1 MNQELIVKAACSAAE
16 EVFATMLGLQ
26 ITPSPARVEV
36 GSSATGEPVV
46 ALIGLAGAWMG
57 TGMLCCSPE
66 FACKISSLMLMA
78 DYQSVDGEVLDA
90 VAEISNMVFGN
101 IKTALEEYVG
111 PLGLSIPTVIFG
123 KNFSAKSAGQQPWT
137 VIDLSTE
144 VGVMSM
150 RMCLTPH
157 SSSGT
162 MIRDSQLL
170 TALRHSGVARC

>member
-26 ITPSPARVEV
+26 ITPSPAHVEV

-66 FACKISSLMLMA
+66 FACKVSSLMLMA
-78 DYQSVDGEVLDA
+78 DYQSVDSDVLDA

-101 IKTALEEYVG
+101 IKTVLEEHVG

-123 KNFSAKSAGQQPWT
+123 RNFATKSVGQQPWT
-137 VIDLSTE
+137 VIDINTE
-144 VGVMSM
+144 AGVMSM
-150 RMCLTPH
+150 RMCLTPN
-157 SSSGT
+157 SSHGT

-170 TALRHSGVARC
+170 TAFRQSGAAH